1 MLNNQKIKILLFC
14 SSLNIGGTERNI
26 VKIAKHVDK
35 TRFDVEIFCLFGS
48 GPLED
53 ELKDAGIRYSFGN
66 FGRIFDFRV
75 YWRALKALKKND
87 FDIVHCFG
95 YPTTYFGVL
104 LGRLVGIPNI
114 IVAIQALDTWKGK
127 EHILL
132 DRLIRPFVTLYIADS
147 EGARSFAMVQQG
159 IIPDNIITIY
169 DGVDIL
175 SLKPSKDIHQL
186 RKELGIL
193 NNFPIVGV
201 VARLQDEHKGQS
213 YFIKAIPLILKEFPD
228 TNFLIVGDGADRV
241 YLKSLAEEI
250 GVRNKVVFAGFRT
263 DLANI
268 FSIIDILV
276 IPSVQ
281 WESITKTMLEAMAMA
296 RPIVATN
303 VGDICEI
310 FKGGETG
317 ILILPGDSPEIAN
330 SVNYLLN
337 NPDYAMR
344 IGNEGLKEIQ
354 KCGLILEKSIKSL
367 EDIYMYQISMRP
379 KYSFIK
385 KVLRKLYFYGVFIFI
400 SLGFFI
406 YKFIEGVYIRVVIY
420 KKGLLKRYL

>member
-1 MLNNQKIKILLFC
+1 MLNNQKMQVLLFC
-14 SSLNIGGTERNI
+14 SSLNIGGTERNV
-26 VKIAKHVDK
+26 VKIAKQIDK
-35 TRFDVEIFCLFGS
+35 MKFDIEIFCLFGG
-48 GPLED
+48 GPLEN
-53 ELKDAGIRYSFGN
+53 ELKASGIRYSFGN

-75 YWRALKALKKND
+75 YWRTFKALKKNN
-87 FDIVHCFG
+87 FSILHCFG

-104 LGRLVGIPNI
+104 LGRLVGIPKI

-127 EHILL
+127 VHILL

-147 EGARSFAMVQQG
+147 EGARNFAMVQQG

-169 DGVDIL
+169 DGVDIS

-193 NNFPIVGV
+193 NNSPIIGV

-241 YLKSLAEEI
+241 YLESLAEEI

-281 WESITKTMLEAMAMA
+281 WESITKTMLETMSMG
-296 RPIVATN
+296 RPIIATD
-303 VGDICEI
+303 VGDVREI
-310 FKGGETG
+310 LRDGETG
-317 ILILPGDSPEIAN
+317 ILIPPRDASEIAR
-330 SVNYLLN
+330 SVINLLK
-337 NPDYAMR
+337 NPDYAER
-344 IGNEGLKEIQ
+344 IGCAGKMTIKNLGLV
-354 KCGLILEKSIKSL
+354 LEDSTRKV
-367 EDIYMYQISMRP
+367 EDIYLSLCEKRNAVNFPDNLMRTAYFYIIFLTAALMFFVF
-379 KYSFIK
+379 KAVEGIYRR
-385 KVLRKLYFYGVFIFI
+385 LRKLFQGI
-400 SLGFFI
+400 
-406 YKFIEGVYIRVVIY
+406 
-420 KKGLLKRYL
+420 